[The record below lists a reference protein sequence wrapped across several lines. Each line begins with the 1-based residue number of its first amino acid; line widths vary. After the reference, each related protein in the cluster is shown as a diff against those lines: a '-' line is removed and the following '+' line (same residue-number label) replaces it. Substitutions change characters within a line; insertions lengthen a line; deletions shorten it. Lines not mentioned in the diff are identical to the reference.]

1 MTLDE
6 CAQWFY
12 NAFYSEPAIR
22 TKYEIQV
29 RSCPLA
35 IKKKLLQLPSV
46 DSADSAD
53 TESSPGSDTEG
64 VEVSVTKCGRF
75 LFPVTFATFEQYIIQ
90 DMLLPCL
97 VRKQTKDKAQRKE
110 ILADKSKC
118 RHILQKY
125 YNSFYIFPSKRKL
138 NKYGLK
144 EAPPSLRS
152 QLLKEGIPLDEMAK
166 KTVETFLIQF
176 SGKPKSSEA
185 VKPQDGISSIVSFAV
200 FQKYVTNVH
209 NIAWSLKMNEP
220 EYACK
225 GFDDCAFAYYLAFYL
240 TPEIRDRY
248 PYQLAPCT
256 TAMRN
261 RLLALPNEKD
271 EEALLEM
278 QRLNIHLPLSQE
290 LEIRSRPV
298 EEQCR
303 IAKVPEMECKE
314 LESESQELEVCS
326 KPVEDKCEIV
336 TDLEKSLEC
345 EMQELLSQ
353 EYDPAAK
360 PVEEQCKIAKV
371 PEMECEVLQP
381 VVEGATNK
389 QELMNEQSNE
399 TQPVTFVV
407 FKRFIKNLDR
417 IVEEMLCCE
426 EYKGRSKDEC
436 ALEYFKAFYATPQ
449 IREKFAYEIRP
460 CPAKVRQKLLSIPEE
475 IFISAERSSAATDA
489 DGNGN
494 AIELPDKLTA
504 PTQFRHD
511 LMEMAT
517 AKDQQLPKEVPSTVS
532 KTFTEQEHRGNEKQ
546 ALTENHQPKTT
557 VDISRDSKRNSGSKV
572 VVLDERIII
581 PIENISYVFPV
592 SVQTFQRFINYDTLK
607 VELAKRFAK
616 SNNVEKLLSNERSNS
631 ILLLRFYRS
640 FYIDKS
646 IRKKFNYNFD
656 AAPVEMQQKLL
667 QYAVPVGQF
676 AMSTAPQSA
685 IKIDSKTTQKPKQ
698 KDTPVASVAPEQ
710 PIVIVVPFAPVPP
723 AAPLSAAVPVAPVA
737 PEKPLAPVPPA
748 APLSAAVP
756 VTLVAPEKPVAPA
769 PPVVPVVPIAPVTS
783 VAPLAPVASVPPVVP
798 VEPVASPAVS
808 VPDQKRHSPNDKQYP
823 VTFRAF
829 SNLLNLDDVVKQMQQ
844 EAHYA
849 KMSAKECKLDYYKAF
864 YRSPKIREKYTY
876 VIKPCPS
883 ILKAKILEIPV
894 IFDHNY
900 SSCSPERDSESIL
913 ADLYASRAAELSRM
927 EWENVVEYVPHNLG
941 SYIALRLQCPQK
953 RLLLENHFMDRKRT
967 KITTSKVAV
976 PEEHTVT
983 SVEQELNGVS
993 KTSEVTAT
1001 VVTTSPM
1008 KVVETTIKT
1017 SELVEKPA
1025 LISKITESVVKATLD
1040 RTIPMEVV
1048 ETTATTSEVMEK
1060 PASISKLTECVV
1072 KDTVDRTIPME
1083 VVETTATTSEVIDKP
1098 ASISETNE
1106 PVVKTTVDRTIP
1118 MEVVETTATTSEVV
1132 DKPASIS
1139 KTTKPIV
1146 KTTVDRTI
1154 PMEVVETTATTSE
1167 VVDKPASISE
1177 TTEPASAVGTV
1188 VAVKTKTAQPTASTT
1203 VNVVSTSSSES
1214 SEATKTA
1221 QPTASTKGNVVP
1233 PSKDIPSTSSSSE
1246 ASKVATA
1253 TDSTRGNVVSTSKDI
1268 PYTSSSSSEAS
1279 KAATPN
1285 ASTTGNVVSTSSSAS
1300 SEATK
1305 AATATALTTLNVVS
1319 TSKDIPSTSSA
1330 SSEATK
1336 AATPIASTTPGRA
1349 ESTTI
1354 NVVALPKDVPSTS
1367 SASNSGQR
1375 ATESAS
1381 VAAERAAR
1389 SNKSVTESQTW
1400 TISLVSSRPT
1410 HTLSKLTKDF
1420 FTPNGKEHN
1429 LKYLIYTSHGLKK
1442 TIWHI
1447 LSQLS
1452 FSEFKAYTGIY
1463 EGESLYTDESFLGR
1477 IYYHVIAKGN
1487 WPITLYVKFSMLSKL
1502 LKSKGVYIDKLD
1514 LGQLSPKIFCW
1525 RELSRFTNFDDIVEC
1540 DYGDRTGCNVED
1552 VPHLFTLVEQFY
1564 VLCWTHD
1571 QWIQHVPIITVENL
1585 NPSVDREDTKAAN
1598 ITTLPA
1604 TICLIE
1610 YNANAPE
1617 VSIEILSEG
1626 TATTE
1631 SVAADLAD
1639 KQYDANCPP
1648 TQLEVSLDQHSFV
1661 DVENVCPAS
1670 QVAQTQNDPLLQD
1683 SLSVPVRIK
1692 QEPVTFLTRMR
1703 FSINSEKNSEF
1714 ICEPITTEELII
1726 NLDTEEDERKE
1737 EEELAS
1743 QPIITEKE
1751 IINVDND
1758 EDEQMSEELASQPSS
1773 KEDNDDDKRIE
1784 LNVTSKIPIDDSQ
1797 DILDEV
1803 MYEEKMASFNGLES
1817 SETPEQIEVEAAYT
1831 EETEIDQSPAQIQTS
1846 QVAPVEPGQPEMLV
1860 SQPIST
1866 ENDNEDEP
1874 NVTSVIPLL
1883 SACDI
1888 EFYQDILDEARN
1900 KEQIAVANELVSSAA
1915 STEAT
1920 QSEVVQKSAET
1931 QNNSI
1936 LRSRLLSVP
1945 VETVP
1950 VEPESVQVQVK
1961 QEPVKFLTMMR
1972 FSMDSEQSD
1981 EFKCEP
1987 ITTEEQI
1994 INLDTEEDDL
2004 ACFNMTPP
2012 NVTPAIAL
2020 LTHSEEED
2028 FNALMNGARDEALQE
2043 ISVHAAA
2050 PQVEVERNPVVLPAA
2065 ARSVTVRKHQR
2076 GTVSTVPSK
2085 KPRLMADNVPQLRHD
2100 FRPLPLTA
2108 MIRIEGN
2115 LERREERSA
2124 EQELP
2129 TTLSQGQERGQ
2140 MTASQDLALATDNT
2154 QLMESSQL
2162 QRLLD
2167 APYVNQRQVNVVAS
2181 DSDKNDRATTTQRI
2195 PPTVHIVF
2203 STLERYM
2210 YFNSL
2215 TTANITKYQINSL
2228 SLGSSYQQA
2237 LICANGKLCNVY
2249 GPLLENLFPH
2259 CTASLLKDLQCLLQD
2274 IGEFSYNSRVNAH
2287 RESREDLRTRVLYAF
2302 MRAAPPFAY
2311 IRLQFENETREWANC
2326 SSISERDSDFVIRK
2340 PSCDVISGLRPEIL
2354 ERMKEVKKKL
2364 SNP

>member
-1 MTLDE
+1 MTERKKKKSKSDAKASEQMRNWLNKPKTTTKCTQPVSFQTFSKLVENLPDIAFQIQVTEVFAYKMTLDE

-12 NAFYSEPAIR
+12 NAFYSDPAIR

-53 TESSPGSDTEG
+53 SESSPGSDIEG

-176 SGKPKSSEA
+176 SGKPKSSEE
-185 VKPQDGISSIVSFAV
+185 VKPQVGISSIVSFAV

-209 NIAWSLKMNEP
+209 NIAWNLKMNEP

-256 TAMRN
+256 TAMKN
-261 RLLALPNEKD
+261 RLLALPNQKD

-303 IAKVPEMECKE
+303 IAKVPEMECKK
-314 LESESQELEVCS
+314 LESESQELDVCS

-353 EYDPAAK
+353 EYELADK
-360 PVEEQCKIAKV
+360 PVEDQCKTAKV
-371 PEMECEVLQP
+371 PEMECEVVEP
-381 VVEGATNK
+381 VVEGATKK
-389 QELMNEQSNE
+389 QELMIEQSNE
-399 TQPVTFVV
+399 TQPVTFLL

-475 IFISAERSSAATDA
+475 ILISAESSSAATDA

-494 AIELPDKLTA
+494 AIELPDKLTVPA
-504 PTQFRHD
+504 QFSHD

-532 KTFTEQEHRGNEKQ
+532 KTSTEQEDHGNEKQ
-546 ALTENHQPKTT
+546 ALTQNHQPKTS
-557 VDISRDSKRNSGSKV
+557 VDMNRDSKRNSGSKV

-581 PIENISYVFPV
+581 PIENVSYVFPV

-698 KDTPVASVAPEQ
+698 KDTPVASVALEQ

-737 PEKPLAPVPPA
+737 PENPVSSVPPA

-798 VEPVASPAVS
+798 VEPVASRPAP
-808 VPDQKRHSPNDKQYP
+808 VPDQKRLSPNDKQYP

-894 IFDHNY
+894 ISDHNY
-900 SSCSPERDSESIL
+900 GSCSPERDSESIL

-1001 VVTTSPM
+1001 ADTTIPM
-1008 KVVETTIKT
+1008 EVGETTIKT
-1017 SELVEKPA
+1017 SEVVEKPA

-1048 ETTATTSEVMEK
+1048 ETTATTSEVVEK
-1060 PASISKLTECVV
+1060 PASISKSTECVV

-1083 VVETTATTSEVIDKP
+1083 VVETTATTSEVVGKP
-1098 ASISETNE
+1098 ASICETSE
-1106 PVVKTTVDRTIP
+1106 PVVKT
-1118 MEVVETTATTSEVV
+1118 S
-1132 DKPASIS
+1132 
-1139 KTTKPIV
+1139 
-1146 KTTVDRTI
+1146 VDRTI

-1177 TTEPASAVGTV
+1177 TTEPASAVGPV
-1188 VAVKTKTAQPTASTT
+1188 VSVKTKTGQPTASTT
-1203 VNVVSTSSSES
+1203 VNVVSTSSSVS

-1233 PSKDIPSTSSSSE
+1233 PSKDIPST
-1246 ASKVATA
+1246 
-1253 TDSTRGNVVSTSKDI
+1253 
-1268 PYTSSSSSEAS
+1268 SSSSEAS

-1305 AATATALTTLNVVS
+1305 AATATASTTLNVVS

-1330 SSEATK
+1330 SYEATK
-1336 AATPIASTTPGRA
+1336 AAIPIASTTPGTA
-1349 ESTTI
+1349 ES
-1354 NVVALPKDVPSTS
+1354 KDVSSTS

-1381 VAAERAAR
+1381 VTAVGAAK
-1389 SNKSVTESQTW
+1389 SNKSVTESKTW

-1420 FTPNGKEHN
+1420 FIPNGKEHN

-1487 WPITLYVKFSMLSKL
+1487 WPITLYVKFPMLSKL

-1585 NPSVDREDTKAAN
+1585 NPSVDREDTKTAN

-1604 TICLIE
+1604 TIPVCLIE

-1683 SLSVPVRIK
+1683 SFSVPVRIK

-1726 NLDTEEDERKE
+1726 NLDTEEDERKV

-1773 KEDNDDDKRIE
+1773 KEDNDDVKRIE
-1784 LNVTSKIPIDDSQ
+1784 LNATSKIPIDDSQ

-1817 SETPEQIEVEAAYT
+1817 SETPEQIQVEAAYS

-1846 QVAPVEPGQPEMLV
+1846 QVAPVEPGQPEKLA

-1920 QSEVVQKSAET
+1920 QGEVVQKSAET

-1936 LRSRLLSVP
+1936 LRSRLLTGP
-1945 VETVP
+1945 VEAVP

-1972 FSMDSEQSD
+1972 FSMNSEQSD

-2028 FNALMNGARDEALQE
+2028 FNDLMNGARDETLQE
-2043 ISVHAAA
+2043 ISVQAAA

-2108 MIRIEGN
+2108 MIRVEGN

-2181 DSDKNDRATTTQRI
+2181 DSDKNDRATTSTQRI

-2287 RESREDLRTRVLYAF
+2287 REFREDLRTRVLYAF
-2302 MRAAPPFAY
+2302 MRAAPPFAH

-2354 ERMKEVKKKL
+2354 ERMKEIKKNS